1 MFNLFKPTIPAD
13 QVLISK
19 AELRDLQEK
28 SKQLDAI
35 SMDQS
40 ISLAQQLNQELE
52 RVSHSS
58 QSQKHT
64 VEQAYDVARGVV
76 NNSHDLGSSS
86 EQSLQSATET
96 YDMSQESTQ
105 HLTNLVDKITNSAQ
119 FISEF
124 TQLLATLDEN
134 SKNIENLVDAIKGIA
149 EQTNLLALN
158 AAIEAARAGEHGRGF
173 AVVADEVRALANTA
187 NSSADQI
194 QSEMTKIMDIS
205 SSIISK
211 QAEVENLMGASL
223 DIAGEASS
231 RLETLTEL
239 AASSKSAVEQ
249 INQQIG
255 SQVAS
260 SESVVNSLQS
270 VVESA
275 QQGAEGTQSSSHIAR
290 ELINS
295 LNK

>member
-40 ISLAQQLNQELE
+40 ISLAQQLSQELE

-58 QSQKHT
+58 QSQKQT
-64 VEQAYDVARGVV
+64 AEQAFDVARGVV
-76 NNSHDLGSSS
+76 DHSHDLGSSS
-86 EQSLQSATET
+86 EHSLQSAAET

-211 QAEVENLMGASL
+211 QAEVENLMGHL
-223 DIAGEASS
+223 WI
-231 RLETLTEL
+231 LLVKQ
-239 AASSKSAVEQ
+239 AAALK
-249 INQQIG
+249 
-255 SQVAS
+255 
-260 SESVVNSLQS
+260 
-270 VVESA
+270 
-275 QQGAEGTQSSSHIAR
+275 H
-290 ELINS
+290 
-295 LNK
+295 

>member
-1 MFNLFKPTIPAD
+1 MFNLFKPSIPAD

-19 AELRDLQEK
+19 SELRELQEAA
-28 SKQLDAI
+28 KQNAAVSL
-35 SMDQS
+35 DQS
-40 ISLAQQLNQELE
+40 RSIAQNLEQEL
-52 RVSHSS
+52 SSIAQAGHS
-58 QSQKHT
+58 QSQSL
-64 VEQAYDVARGVV
+64 EQAFSLVSGFAQHIQEIG
-76 NNSHDLGSSS
+76 LSS
-86 EQSLQSATET
+86 EQAVQNAVET
-96 YDMSQESTQ
+96 YDMSEESIQ
-105 HLTNLVDKITNSAQ
+105 HLTNLVDKITNSAK

-211 QAEVENLMGASL
+211 QTEVETLMGASL
-223 DIAGEASS
+223 DIAGEATS
-231 RLETLTEL
+231 RLETLTQL
-239 AASSKSAVEQ
+239 ASSSKESVEQ
-249 INQQIG
+249 MNQSI
-255 SQVAS
+255 SALSCS
-260 SESVVNSLQS
+260 SSVDGIQNSLDAVHQAS
-270 VVESA
+270 DSTAAA
-275 QQGAEGTQSSSHIAR
+275 QNLTQDLLH
-290 ELINS
+290 S
-295 LNK
+295 LRQ